1 MSGTP
6 GGRSAEKLLAGAFP
20 FLQALPRKALEPLL
34 DRAVTKSLAAGD
46 VLVREGKEC
55 AYLPLVVE
63 GALRVYK
70 TSETGRELTLYRIT
84 RGESCVLTA
93 TCILSSGSFPAI
105 AEAEKAVEVV
115 LVPAPLLVRLV
126 DEHAEWRRFVFGLYS
141 KRLESVI
148 TLVEEVAFRRMDA
161 RLAGWL
167 TAHAEGSPPVAAA
180 THGGIAAELGTSREV
195 VSRILEDF
203 ETRGIV
209 ETLRGK
215 VRILD
220 PGALHDAAG
229 GSAAV

>member
-1 MSGTP
+1 VSGAEE
-6 GGRSAEKLLAGAFP
+6 GRSTRELLKSAFP
-20 FLQALPRKALEPLL
+20 FLKALPGKALESFLA
-34 DRAVTKSLAAGD
+34 RAAWKGLAAGE
-46 VLVREGKEC
+46 VLVREGREC
-55 AYLPLVVE
+55 VYLPFVLT

-70 TSETGRELTLYRIT
+70 RSEAGRELTLYRIT

-93 TCILSSGSFPAI
+93 TCILNGGSFPAV
-105 AEAEKAVEVV
+105 AEAEKAAEIA
-115 LVPAPLLVRLV
+115 LVPAQLLVHLV

-148 TLVEEVAFRRMDA
+148 TLVEEVAFRRMDS

-167 TAHAEGSPPVAAA
+167 VARAEGSPPAAAA
-180 THGGIAAELGTSREV
+180 THSRIAGELGTSREV

-203 ETRGIV
+203 EAQGII

-220 PGALHDAAG
+220 QKALRDRTGDSDA
-229 GSAAV
+229 V